1 VIVSCVIPVW
11 NGESYL
17 AAAIE
22 SVLNQSLTRGADL
35 SAAASAKAEAPPPHR
50 GAEAPPPHT
59 IELIVVDDG
68 STDGTAEVIAGFG
81 SRVKT
86 IRQENAGHSAAR
98 NAGIRM
104 ATGEFIAFLDADDLW
119 HPEKIQRQL
128 NTLCGRDFSPD
139 LQNPRPATPM
149 CFTWLRN
156 FEGAPP
162 AWESTQCGDSV
173 PGYSSVTAL
182 VHRSVFEAVGLFD
195 PSLRHGGDRDFFMR
209 AAERGVGKVM
219 LDDVL
224 VYRRLHESNRSR
236 HLSANSR
243 AEYLRILKASLDRR
257 RQAGAVTDLD
267 FSGYA
272 RDRGDA

>member
-1 VIVSCVIPVW
+1 VTVSCVIPVW
-11 NGESYL
+11 NCETYL

-22 SVLNQSLTRGADL
+22 SALNQIGVPGAV
-35 SAAASAKAEAPPPHR
+35 EV
-50 GAEAPPPHT
+50 
-59 IELIVVDDG
+59 IVVDDG
-68 STDGTAEVIAGFG
+68 STDGTPDVIASFG

-86 IRQENAGHSAAR
+86 TRQENAGHGAAR
-98 NAGIRM
+98 NTGIRM
-104 ATGEFIAFLDADDLW
+104 ASGELIAFLDADDLW
-119 HPEKIQRQL
+119 HPEKVARQL
-128 NTLCGRDFSPD
+128 DRLSI
-139 LQNPRPATPM
+139 PM

-156 FEGAPP
+156 FAGEPP
-162 AWESTQCGDSV
+162 AWEISQHVDSV

-182 VHRSVFEAVGLFD
+182 VHRSVFDAVGMFD

-219 LDDVL
+219 LEEVL

-236 HLSANSR
+236 HLSAGSR
-243 AEYLRILKASLDRR
+243 AEYLRILKASLNRR

-267 FSGYA
+267 FSGA

>member
-1 VIVSCVIPVW
+1 MTVSCVIPVW
-11 NGESYL
+11 NCERYL

-22 SVLNQSLTRGADL
+22 SAFNQTDVRGTL
-35 SAAASAKAEAPPPHR
+35 EV
-50 GAEAPPPHT
+50 
-59 IELIVVDDG
+59 IVVDDG
-68 STDGTAEVIAGFG
+68 STDGTPDVIASFG
-81 SRVKT
+81 SRVKAA
-86 IRQENAGHSAAR
+86 RQENAGHGAAR
-98 NAGIRM
+98 NTGIRM
-104 ATGEFIAFLDADDLW
+104 ASGEFIGFLDADDLW
-119 HPEKIQRQL
+119 HPEKVARQL
-128 NTLCGRDFSPD
+128 DRLR
-139 LQNPRPATPM
+139 APM

-162 AWESTQCGDSV
+162 AWETTQAADAV

-182 VHRSVFEAVGLFD
+182 VHRSVFETVGLFD
-195 PSLRHGGDRDFFMR
+195 AALRHGGDRDFFMR
-209 AAERGVGKVM
+209 AAELGVGKVM
-219 LDDVL
+219 IDEVL

-267 FSGYA
+267 FSGHA